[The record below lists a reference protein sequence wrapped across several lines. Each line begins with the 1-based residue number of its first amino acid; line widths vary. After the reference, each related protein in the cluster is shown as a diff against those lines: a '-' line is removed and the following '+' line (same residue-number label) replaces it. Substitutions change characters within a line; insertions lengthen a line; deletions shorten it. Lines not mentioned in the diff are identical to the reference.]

1 MTRPESFNSVQK
13 RSEFVQLL
21 EETLTTAPLSLFSL
35 PPDLCP
41 VLFNLSTHTHKQAY
55 YYSFASSP
63 ASSLLMRFFPL
74 YWDMCVRES
83 MSPVLSRMNLWN
95 CWFKTKH
102 KKKNETI
109 ERKYREREMYERQV
123 YRRH

>member
-1 MTRPESFNSVQK
+1 
-13 RSEFVQLL
+13 
-21 EETLTTAPLSLFSL
+21 
-35 PPDLCP
+35 
-41 VLFNLSTHTHKQAY
+41 
-55 YYSFASSP
+55 
-63 ASSLLMRFFPL
+63 MRFFPL

-102 KKKNETI
+102 KKNETI

>member
-1 MTRPESFNSVQK
+1 
-13 RSEFVQLL
+13 
-21 EETLTTAPLSLFSL
+21 
-35 PPDLCP
+35 
-41 VLFNLSTHTHKQAY
+41 
-55 YYSFASSP
+55 
-63 ASSLLMRFFPL
+63 MRFFPL

-123 YRRH
+123 YRRHCTDSARNGGGLAQFFL

>member
-41 VLFNLSTHTHKQAY
+41 VLFNLSTHTQAGLLLLLC
-55 YYSFASSP
+55 FFTCVFSP
-63 ASSLLMRFFPL
+63 YAF
-74 YWDMCVRES
+74 
-83 MSPVLSRMNLWN
+83 LSVILGYV
-95 CWFKTKH
+95 CA
-102 KKKNETI
+102 
-109 ERKYREREMYERQV
+109 
-123 YRRH
+123 